1 MPPVLAIRPE
11 PGLTATLELGRGM
24 GLNMHGFA
32 LSEVVAVDWE
42 MPPLER
48 FDALLLG
55 SANAIR
61 HGGEKLS
68 RLQHLPVHAVGQAT
82 AREAEEA
89 GFTVARTGKGG
100 LQTVLDAVPPPV
112 HYLRLVGSEY
122 VELSPPEGVSFEPL
136 QVYDVQP
143 REFSQSAAKWLSEE
157 PIVLL
162 HSGAMTRQFAKEC
175 SRLGVDRSRIT
186 LAAMGPRIAEPAGE
200 GWRAIHVSDAP
211 NDTALLEMVRAVC
224 I

>member
-1 MPPVLAIRPE
+1 MR
-11 PGLTATLELGRGM
+11 
-24 GLNMHGFA
+24 GFA

-61 HGGEKLS
+61 HGGENLNKLT
-68 RLQHLPVHAVGQAT
+68 HLPVHAVGQAT
-82 AREAEEA
+82 AREAKEA
-89 GFTVARTGKGG
+89 GFIVARTGKGG

-143 REFSQSAAKWLSEE
+143 REFSQNAAKWLAKE

-162 HSGAMTRQFAKEC
+162 HSGAMTRQFTKEC
-175 SRLGVDRSRIT
+175 NRLGVDRSRIT